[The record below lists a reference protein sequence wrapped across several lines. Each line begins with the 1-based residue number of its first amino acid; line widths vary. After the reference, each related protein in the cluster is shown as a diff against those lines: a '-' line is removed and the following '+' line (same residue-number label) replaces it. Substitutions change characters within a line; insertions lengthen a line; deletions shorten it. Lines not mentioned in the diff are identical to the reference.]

1 MTTTSAEPTAT
12 AVDPKLDVASLAQR
26 VLTLPPALGLPAELY
41 AKRVQ
46 GRVHLERTSFTLD
59 PHSAITTNTYFGRV
73 PASYWQRWTGVTEM
87 TFEAEFSGEG
97 VVELFASDFN
107 GEARTVGGQELSGS
121 GRVSLPVTIDKFVDG
136 GAIWADFRAAEQS
149 LTISSARWSIPHPP
163 RPRKTAVVI
172 CTHNRPDDCI
182 KTLQS
187 LAADLPALDGLDTV
201 YVIDQ
206 GDKRVSAHPGFE
218 QVSSQLTGRLRY
230 ITQANLGGAGGFTR
244 GMYEITEV
252 QAEQH
257 ANVLFMDD
265 DIILEPESIIRLT
278 SFANSA
284 RQPIIV
290 GAQMLYALHPKRL
303 HTSAEY
309 ADLGI
314 LEAGKVVPR
323 ALWNADMTEQNQEL
337 RVDGV
342 YNAWWSA
349 ILPSEIVSATGY
361 PLPVFFQWDDIEY
374 GYRAR
379 ENGFTT
385 VTLPGAG
392 VWHADFTWKDQ
403 DDWARYFSVRNS
415 LITAALHSEF
425 QSKSLAR
432 VLFGRLVA
440 YVTSMQYGLAATAI
454 KGIDDFLAGPEILR
468 DGGQRALTEVRELRK
483 AYPETVKHSASEVP
497 GTSLRGEPTE
507 RAAPHPSALKAVLAK
522 RILWQLTGR
531 NAGAANV
538 TLEDSHW
545 WHVSRYK
552 KVVVTDASQE
562 GVRIREFD
570 KQTGLRLIREGAA
583 ACVRLAKQG
592 PTVAAAY
599 RQALPELTNRENWRR
614 LFDGGTEQA

>member
-1 MTTTSAEPTAT
+1 MTTISAEPAT
-12 AVDPKLDVASLAQR
+12 AHEQVGTASLAQR

-46 GRVHLERTSFTLD
+46 GRVHLERTAFTLD
-59 PHSAITTNTYFGRV
+59 PHSALTTNTYFGRV

-87 TFEAEFSGEG
+87 TFQAEYSGEG
-97 VVELFASDFN
+97 VLELFASDVH
-107 GEARTVGGQELSGS
+107 GEPRTVGGQALDGE
-121 GRVSLPVTIDKFVDG
+121 GRISLPVAIDKFVDG
-136 GAIWADFRAAEQS
+136 GAIWADFRSGEGS
-149 LTISSARWSIPHPP
+149 LSISDARWTIPNPP

-172 CTHNRPDDCI
+172 CTHNRPTDCV
-182 KTLQS
+182 KTLQA
-187 LAADLPALDGLDTV
+187 LAADLPALDELDVV

-206 GDKRVSAHPGFE
+206 GDKRVSAQPEFE
-218 QVSSQLTGRLRY
+218 QVQADLAGRLRY
-230 ITQANLGGAGGFTR
+230 VTQANLGGAGGFTR
-244 GMYEITEV
+244 GLYEITEV
-252 QAEQH
+252 EAEHH

-265 DIILEPESIIRLT
+265 DIVLEPESIIRLT

-303 HTSAEY
+303 HTSAEF
-309 ADLGI
+309 ADLGT
-314 LEAGKVVPR
+314 LEAGKVVPQ
-323 ALWNADMTEQNQEL
+323 AMWNADMTQENQEI
-337 RVDGV
+337 RVDAV

-403 DDWARYFSVRNS
+403 DDWSRYFSVRNS

-425 QSKSLAR
+425 ASKNLAR
-432 VLFGRLVA
+432 VLFSRLVT

-454 KGIDDFLAGPEILR
+454 KGIEDFLRGPEFLQ
-468 DGGQRALTEVRELRK
+468 DGGQRALTEVRELRR
-483 AYPETVKHSASEVP
+483 AYPETVKHTASDVP
-497 GTSLRGEPTE
+497 GMPLRGENTE
-507 RAAPHPSALKAVLAK
+507 RAAGHPSMLKAVLAK

-531 NAGAANV
+531 NAGAANI
-538 TLEDSHW
+538 TLEDSQW
-545 WHVSRYK
+545 WHVSRFRRA
-552 KVVVTDASQE
+552 VVTDASQE

-570 KQTGLRLIREGAA
+570 KQTGLRLIRESAA
-583 ACVRLAKQG
+583 VCMRLAKEG
-592 PTVAAAY
+592 PAAAAAY
-599 RQALPELTNRENWRR
+599 RRALPELTSRENWQR
-614 LFDGGTEQA
+614 LFDGGAE

>member
-1 MTTTSAEPTAT
+1 MTTTSAEPTTGGEAPT
-12 AVDPKLDVASLAQR
+12 LDLASLAQR
-26 VLTLPPALGLPAELY
+26 VLTLPPALGLPVELY
-41 AKRVQ
+41 AKEVQ

-59 PHSAITTNTYFGRV
+59 SHSALTTNTYFGRV

-87 TFEAEFSGEG
+87 TFEAEFTGEG
-97 VVELFASDFN
+97 VVELFASDFS
-107 GEARTVGGQELSGS
+107 GESRTVGGQELRGS
-121 GRVSLPVTIDKFVDG
+121 GRVALPVAVDKFVDG
-136 GAIWADFRAAEQS
+136 GAIWADFRSGEGS
-149 LTISSARWSIPHPP
+149 LTITSARWTIPHPP

-187 LAADLPALDGLDTV
+187 IAADLPALDELDTV
-201 YVIDQ
+201 YVVDQ

-218 QVSSQLTGRLRY
+218 QVSAALTGRLRY

-244 GMYEITEV
+244 GMYEIAEV

-278 SFANSA
+278 AFANSA

-303 HTSAEY
+303 HTGAEY
-309 ADLGI
+309 ADLNT
-314 LEAGKVVPR
+314 LEAGKVVSG
-323 ALWNADMTEQNQEL
+323 ALWNEDMTEENQER
-337 RVDGV
+337 RVDAV

-403 DDWARYFSVRNS
+403 DDWARYFSVRNG
-415 LITAALHSEF
+415 LITAALHSDF
-425 QSKSLAR
+425 SGKGLGR
-432 VLFGRLVA
+432 VLFGRITAFVA
-440 YVTSMQYGLAATAI
+440 AMQYGLAATVI
-454 KGIDDFLAGPEILR
+454 KGIDDFLAGPELLR
-468 DGGQRALTEVRELRK
+468 DGGQKALSEVRELRK
-483 AYPETVKHSASEVP
+483 AYPETVRHSASDVP
-497 GTSLRGEPTE
+497 GMSLRGEHTE
-507 RAAPHPSALKAVLAK
+507 RALPHPSMLKAVLAK
-522 RILWQLTGR
+522 RLLKQLTGR
-531 NAGAANV
+531 TTGAAAV

-545 WHVSRYK
+545 WHVSRFT

-562 GVRIREFD
+562 GVRIRQFD
-570 KQTGLRLIREGAA
+570 RDTGLRLLREGAA
-583 ACVRLAKQG
+583 ACYRLARQG
-592 PTVAAAY
+592 PAVAARY
-599 RQALPELTNRENWRR
+599 REALPELTSRENWRR
-614 LFDGGTEQA
+614 LFDGGTE

>member
-1 MTTTSAEPTAT
+1 MTTASAEP
-12 AVDPKLDVASLAQR
+12 AVAGAEPQTDTASLAQR

-41 AKRVQ
+41 VKRVQ
-46 GRVHLERTSFTLD
+46 GRIHLERTAFTLD
-59 PHSAITTNTYFGRV
+59 PHSALTTNTYFGRV

-87 TFEAEFSGEG
+87 TFQAEYSGAG
-97 VVELFASDFN
+97 VLELFASDTE
-107 GEARTVGGQELSGS
+107 GEPRTVGGQALDGE
-121 GRVSLPVTIDKFVDG
+121 GRVSLPVAIDKFVDG
-136 GAIWADFRAAEQS
+136 GAIWADFRSGEGS
-149 LTISSARWSIPHPP
+149 LRISNARWTIAHPP

-172 CTHNRPDDCI
+172 CTHNRPTDCV
-182 KTLQS
+182 KTLQA
-187 LAADLPALDGLDTV
+187 LAADLSALDVLDVV

-206 GDKRVSAHPGFE
+206 GDKRVSAQPEFE
-218 QVSSQLTGRLRY
+218 QIQADLAGRLRY

-252 QAEQH
+252 EAEHH

-265 DIILEPESIIRLT
+265 DIVLEPESIIRLT

-303 HTSAEY
+303 HTGAEY
-309 ADLGI
+309 ADLTT
-314 LEAGKVVPR
+314 LEAGKVVPG
-323 ALWNADMTEQNQEL
+323 ALWNEDMTEENQEV
-337 RVDGV
+337 RVDAV

-403 DDWARYFSVRNS
+403 DDWSRYFSVRNS
-415 LITAALHSEF
+415 LITAALHSDF
-425 QSKSLAR
+425 SGPGLGR
-432 VLFGRLVA
+432 VLFGRLLA
-440 YVTSMQYGLAATAI
+440 YVTAMQYGLAATAI
-454 KGIDDFLAGPEILR
+454 KGIDDFLRGPEFLR
-468 DGGQRALTEVRELRK
+468 DGGKQALTEVRELRR
-483 AYPETVKHSASEVP
+483 AYPETVRYTASDVP
-497 GTSLRGEPTE
+497 GMPLRGEDTQ
-507 RAAPHPSALKAVLAK
+507 RAAPHPSMLKAVLGK

-538 TLEDSHW
+538 TLQDAQW
-545 WHVSRYK
+545 WHVSRFR

-570 KQTGLRLIREGAA
+570 KQTGLRLIREAA
-583 ACVRLAKQG
+583 TACMRLAKEG
-592 PTVAAAY
+592 PAVAASY
-599 RQALPELTNRENWRR
+599 RQALPELTSRENWRR
-614 LFDGGTEQA
+614 LFDGEAE

>member
-1 MTTTSAEPTAT
+1 MSTISAEPAT
-12 AVDPKLDVASLAQR
+12 AAGEPTDIASLAQR

-41 AKRVQ
+41 AKTVE
-46 GRVHLERTSFTLD
+46 GRVHLERTAFTLD
-59 PHSAITTNTYFGRV
+59 PHAALSTNTYFGRV

-87 TFEAEFSGEG
+87 TFEAEFAGEG
-97 VVELFASDFN
+97 VVELFASDFA
-107 GEARTVGGQELSGS
+107 GEERTVGGQELLGS
-121 GRVSLPVTIDKFVDG
+121 GHVRLTVAVDKFVDG
-136 GAIWADFRAAEQS
+136 GAIWADFRSGEGD
-149 LTISSARWSIPHPP
+149 LRISSARWTIPHPP

-172 CTHNRPDDCI
+172 CTHNRPTDCI
-182 KTLQS
+182 KTLQA
-187 LAADLPALDGLDTV
+187 LAADLPALDELDTV

-206 GDKRVSAHPGFE
+206 GDKRVSAQPEFE
-218 QVSSQLTGRLRY
+218 KVQADLAGRLRY

-252 QAEQH
+252 EDEHH

-265 DIILEPESIIRLT
+265 DIVLEPESIIRLT

-303 HTSAEY
+303 HTGAEY
-309 ADLGI
+309 ADLAT
-314 LEAGKVVPR
+314 LDAGKVVPG
-323 ALWNADMTEQNQEL
+323 ALWNEDMTEENQEL

-403 DDWARYFSVRNS
+403 DDWSRYFSVRNS

-425 QSKSLAR
+425 NSKSLAR
-432 VLFGRLVA
+432 VLFGRLLA
-440 YVTSMQYGLAATAI
+440 YVTAMQYGLAATAI
-454 KGIDDFLAGPEILR
+454 KGIQDFLEGPELLR
-468 DGGQRALTEVRELRK
+468 DGGQRALTEVRELRR
-483 AYPETVKHSASEVP
+483 AYPETVRHSASDVP
-497 GTSLRGEPTE
+497 GLPLRGESTE
-507 RAAPHPSALKAVLAK
+507 RAAPHPSMLKAVLAK
-522 RILWQLTGR
+522 RVLWQLTGR

-545 WHVSRYK
+545 WHVARFR

-570 KQTGLRLIREGAA
+570 KQTSLRLIREGLA
-583 ACVRLAKQG
+583 ACKRLATEG
-592 PTVAAAY
+592 PAAAAAY
-599 RQALPELTNRENWRR
+599 RAALPELTSRENWRR
-614 LFDGGTEQA
+614 LFDGGAE

>member
-1 MTTTSAEPTAT
+1 MTTTSAESTVAEVGPTP
-12 AVDPKLDVASLAQR
+12 DSASLAQR

-46 GRVHLERTSFTLD
+46 GRVHLGRTSFTLD
-59 PHSAITTNTYFGRV
+59 PHSALTTNTYFGRV

-97 VVELFASDFN
+97 VVELFASDFQ
-107 GEARTVGGQELSGS
+107 GEPRTVGGQELRGE
-121 GRVSLPVTIDKFVDG
+121 GRVSLAVAIDKFVDG
-136 GAIWADFRAAEQS
+136 GAIWADFRAAEGS
-149 LTISSARWSIPHPP
+149 LSVSGARWTIPHPP

-172 CTHNRPDDCI
+172 CTHNRPTDCV
-182 KTLQS
+182 KTLQA
-187 LAADLPALDGLDTV
+187 LAADLPALDALDMV

-206 GDKRVSAHPGFE
+206 GDKRVSAQPEFE
-218 QVSSQLTGRLRY
+218 QIQADLAGRLRY

-252 QAEQH
+252 QAEHH

-265 DIILEPESIIRLT
+265 DIVLEPESITRLT
-278 SFANSA
+278 AFANSA

-309 ADLGI
+309 ADLGT

-323 ALWNADMTEQNQEL
+323 AMWNADMTEENQEV
-337 RVDGV
+337 RVDAV

-425 QSKSLAR
+425 DSRGLAR
-432 VLFGRLVA
+432 VLFSRMLA
-440 YVTSMQYGLAATAI
+440 YVTSMQYGLAATAT
-454 KGIDDFLAGPEILR
+454 KGILDFLGGPGMLE
-468 DGGQRALTEVRELRK
+468 DGGQRALAEVRELRR
-483 AYPETVKHSASEVP
+483 AYPETVKHSASDVP
-497 GTSLRGEPTE
+497 GVSLRGEPTE
-507 RAAPHPSALKAVLAK
+507 RAAPDPSMLKAVLAK
-522 RILWQLTGR
+522 RLIWQLTDR
-531 NAGAANV
+531 NAGSANV
-538 TLEDSHW
+538 TLEDAQW
-545 WHVSRYK
+545 WHVSRFR

-570 KQTGLRLIREGAA
+570 RQTAVRLVREGAA
-583 ACVRLAKQG
+583 ACLRLAKEG
-592 PTVAAAY
+592 RAVAAAY
-599 RQALPELTNRENWRR
+599 RQALPELTSRDNWRR
-614 LFDGGTEQA
+614 LFDGGAE